1 MTRLRSLC
9 RSASTLVFRVSS
21 ARNVEGFFVDI
32 HAPASDNIDELR
44 RVADANG
51 VATGFWDWYGNWVG
65 VSASTLLKVL
75 GALGLP
81 LDESSSVGDV
91 HSALRLTEER
101 EWRRTLPPTIVARQ
115 GGGYMFPVHVPDGSW
130 VNVQWVLEDG
140 RKGSCDQV
148 DRYVAPR
155 MIDGELIGCAT
166 FDVPHWL
173 PLGWHRLVAT
183 VEGGHV
189 ESATLIIVPNTLSLP
204 LLESSRRVWGVNAQL
219 YSTRSASSWGI
230 GDATDLADLAAVCAD
245 KGADFLLINPVHAS
259 QPVSPLET
267 SPYLPVSRRWLNP
280 IYIHPES
287 IEEYASLPQ
296 ASRAAI
302 EQLRDETR
310 QFATREDLIDRDR
323 SWEAKRKALEAI
335 FAAPRSYHR
344 QSQLDRFIERGGSE
358 LSNYALWCALV
369 EREGTIELPEDLAR
383 SSAPRVELERL
394 ELADRVDFYQ
404 WCQWVAAQQ
413 LEHAQHVAREVGME
427 IGIMA
432 DLAVGVHPYGSEKWS
447 RPELFASGMS
457 VGAPPDVY
465 SQQGQNWSQPP
476 WSPRSLAESGYLPL
490 RDMVRAALA
499 NAGAVRIDHIL
510 GMFRLWWIPD
520 GCAATEG
527 TYVYYDHEAMMGIIL
542 LEAQRAGAVVIGED
556 LGVVEPW
563 VRDYLRER
571 GVLGTSVVWFEKEGG
586 GWPLRPEHYR
596 DRALAAVNIHDLPP
610 TLGYIRG
617 IQTTLRSELGLLTD
631 DIETVRAGDRLELE
645 QVSARLLEYGCIDGA
660 EPSEREIVE
669 GLYRY
674 VAKTPS
680 KLVVASLVDAVGD
693 VRPQNMPGTGA
704 DQYPNWCVP
713 LCDSDGDEVAIED
726 LPTDERLTSLFALL
740 RGSVN

>member
-1 MTRLRSLC
+1 M
-9 RSASTLVFRVSS
+9 
-21 ARNVEGFFVDI
+21 DI

-44 RVADANG
+44 RIADANG

-65 VSASTLLKVL
+65 VSAATLLKVL
-75 GALGLP
+75 AALGLP
-81 LDESSSVGDV
+81 LDESSTVGDV
-91 HSALRLTEER
+91 HEAVRLTDER

-115 GGGYMFPVHVPDGSW
+115 GGGYLFPVHVPDGSW

-148 DRYVAPR
+148 DRYVPPR
-155 MIDGELIGCAT
+155 MIDGQLVGRAT

-230 GDATDLADLAAVCAD
+230 GDATDLADLAAMCAD

-259 QPVSPLET
+259 QPVSPLEN

-280 IYIHPES
+280 IYIRPES
-287 IEEYASLPQ
+287 IEEYASMPEGW
-296 ASRAAI
+296 REDI
-302 EQLRDETR
+302 ELFRDETR
-310 QFATREDLIDRDR
+310 QFAIREDLIDRDR

-344 QSQLDRFIERGGSE
+344 QSQLDHFIERGGSE

-394 ELADRVDFYQ
+394 ELAERVDFYQ
-404 WCQWVAAQQ
+404 WCQWVAAEQ

-432 DLAVGVHPYGSEKWS
+432 DLAVGVHGYGSEKWS

-520 GCAATEG
+520 GGAATEG
-527 TYVYYDHEAMMGIIL
+527 TYVYYDHEAMMGVIL

-645 QVSARLLEYGCIDGA
+645 QMRSRLHEYGCIDGA
-660 EPSEREIVE
+660 EPSERETVE

-704 DQYPNWCVP
+704 DLYPNWCVP
-713 LCDSDGDEVAIED
+713 LCDSDGEEVAIDD
-726 LPTDERLTSLFALL
+726 LPTNERLTSLFALL
-740 RGSVN
+740 RGTVR

>member
-1 MTRLRSLC
+1 M
-9 RSASTLVFRVSS
+9 
-21 ARNVEGFFVDI
+21 DI

-81 LDESSSVGDV
+81 LDESSTVGDV
-91 HSALRLTEER
+91 HEALRLTEER

-148 DRYVAPR
+148 DRYIAPR
-155 MIDGELIGCAT
+155 MIDGELVGRAT

-230 GDATDLADLAAVCAD
+230 GDAADLADLAAVCAD

-259 QPVSPLET
+259 QPVSPLEN

-280 IYIHPES
+280 IYIRPES
-287 IEEYASLPQ
+287 IEEYASLPE
-296 ASRAAI
+296 AWRADI
-302 EQLRDETR
+302 ELFRDETR
-310 QFATREDLIDRDR
+310 QFAIREDLIDRDR
-323 SWEAKRKALEAI
+323 SWEAKRKALEVI

-394 ELADRVDFYQ
+394 ELAERVDFYQ
-404 WCQWVAAQQ
+404 WCQWVAAEQ

-510 GMFRLWWIPD
+510 GMFRLWWIPE
-520 GCAATEG
+520 GRAATEG
-527 TYVYYDHEAMMGIIL
+527 TYVYYDHEAMMGVIL

-645 QVSARLLEYGCIDGA
+645 QVTARLHEYGCIDGA
-660 EPSEREIVE
+660 EPSERETVE

-713 LCDSDGDEVAIED
+713 LCDSDGEEVAIED

>member
-1 MTRLRSLC
+1 M
-9 RSASTLVFRVSS
+9 
-21 ARNVEGFFVDI
+21 DI

-44 RVADANG
+44 RIADANG

-65 VSASTLLKVL
+65 VGASTLLKVL

-81 LDESSSVGDV
+81 LNESSTVGDV
-91 HSALRLTEER
+91 HEALRITDER
-101 EWRRTLPPTIVARQ
+101 EWHRTLPSTIVARQ
-115 GGGYMFPVHVPDGSW
+115 GGGYLFPVHVPDGSW

-140 RKGSCDQV
+140 RKGACDQV
-148 DRYVAPR
+148 DRYVPPR
-155 MIDGELIGCAT
+155 MIDGELVGRAT

-204 LLESSRRVWGVNAQL
+204 LLESSRRAWGVNAQL

-230 GDATDLADLAAVCAD
+230 GDAADLADLAAICAD

-280 IYIHPES
+280 IYIRPEN
-287 IEEYASLPQ
+287 IEEFSSLPQ
-296 ASRAAI
+296 ASRDAI
-302 EQLRDETR
+302 EQLRDETC
-310 QFATREDLIDRDR
+310 QFDSREDLIDRDR
-323 SWEAKRKALEAI
+323 SWEAKREALELI

-344 QSQLDRFIERGGSE
+344 QSQLDHFIERGGSE

-404 WCQWVAAQQ
+404 WCQWVVAEQ

-427 IGIMA
+427 IGVMA
-432 DLAVGVHPYGSEKWS
+432 DLAVGVHGYGSEKWS
-447 RPELFASGMS
+447 RPELFANGMS

-527 TYVYYDHEAMMGIIL
+527 TYVYYDHEAMMGVIL

-617 IQTTLRSELGLLTD
+617 IQTTLRSELGLLTE

-645 QVSARLLEYGCIDGA
+645 QVNVRLLEYGCIDGA
-660 EPSEREIVE
+660 EPSERETVE

-674 VAKTPS
+674 VARTPS

-713 LCDSDGDEVAIED
+713 LCDSDGEEVFIED
-726 LPTDERLTSLFALL
+726 LPSNERLTSLFSLL
-740 RGSVN
+740 RGSVS

>member
-1 MTRLRSLC
+1 M
-9 RSASTLVFRVSS
+9 
-21 ARNVEGFFVDI
+21 DI

-81 LDESSSVGDV
+81 LDESSTVGDV
-91 HSALRLTEER
+91 HEAMRLTEER

-140 RKGSCDQV
+140 RKGACDQV

-155 MIDGELIGCAT
+155 MIDGELVGRAT

-230 GDATDLADLAAVCAD
+230 GDASDLADLAAVCAD

-259 QPVSPLET
+259 QPVSPLEN

-280 IYIHPES
+280 IYIRPES

-335 FAAPRSYHR
+335 FAVPRSYHR
-344 QSQLDRFIERGGSE
+344 QSQLDCFIERGGSE

-394 ELADRVDFYQ
+394 ELAERVDFYQ
-404 WCQWVAAQQ
+404 WCQWVVAEQ

-476 WSPRSLAESGYLPL
+476 WSPRSLADSGYLPL

-520 GCAATEG
+520 GRAATEG
-527 TYVYYDHEAMMGIIL
+527 TYVYYDHEAMMGVIL

-571 GVLGTSVVWFEKEGG
+571 GVLGTSVVWFEKEGS

-645 QVSARLLEYGCIDGA
+645 QVGVRLHEYGCIDGA
-660 EPSEREIVE
+660 EPSERETVE

-713 LCDSDGDEVAIED
+713 LCDSDGEEVAIED
-726 LPTDERLTSLFALL
+726 LPTDDRLTSLFALL
-740 RGSVN
+740 RGTVH

>member
-1 MTRLRSLC
+1 M
-9 RSASTLVFRVSS
+9 
-21 ARNVEGFFVDI
+21 DI

-81 LDESSSVGDV
+81 LDESSTVGDV
-91 HSALRLTEER
+91 HEAQRLTDER

-140 RKGSCDQV
+140 RKGACDQV

-155 MIDGELIGCAT
+155 MIDGELVGRAT

-230 GDATDLADLAAVCAD
+230 GDAADLADLAAVCAD

-259 QPVSPLET
+259 QPVSPLEN

-280 IYIHPES
+280 IYIRPES
-287 IEEYASLPQ
+287 IEEYAFLPE

-302 EQLRDETR
+302 KQLSDETR
-310 QFATREDLIDRDR
+310 QFAIREDLIDRDR
-323 SWEAKRKALEAI
+323 SWEAKRKALEVI
-335 FAAPRSYHR
+335 FDAPRSYHR

-369 EREGTIELPEDLAR
+369 EREGTIELPEDLSR

-404 WCQWVAAQQ
+404 WCQWVVAEQ

-510 GMFRLWWIPD
+510 GMFRLWWIPE
-520 GCAATEG
+520 GRAATEG
-527 TYVYYDHEAMMGIIL
+527 TYVYYDHEAMMGVIL

-645 QVSARLLEYGCIDGA
+645 QVGARLHEYGCIDGA
-660 EPSEREIVE
+660 EPSERETVE

-713 LCDSDGDEVAIED
+713 LCDSDGEEVAIDD
-726 LPTDERLTSLFALL
+726 LPTNERLTSLFALL
-740 RGSVN
+740 RGTVR

>member
-1 MTRLRSLC
+1 M
-9 RSASTLVFRVSS
+9 
-21 ARNVEGFFVDI
+21 DI

-44 RVADANG
+44 RIADANG

-81 LDESSSVGDV
+81 LDESSTVGDV
-91 HSALRLTEER
+91 HEAMRLTEER

-140 RKGSCDQV
+140 RKGACDQV

-155 MIDGELIGCAT
+155 MIDGELVGRAT

-230 GDATDLADLAAVCAD
+230 GDASDLADLAAVCAD

-259 QPVSPLET
+259 QPVAPLEN

-280 IYIHPES
+280 IYIRPES

-335 FAAPRSYHR
+335 FAVPRSYHR

-394 ELADRVDFYQ
+394 ELAERVDFYQ
-404 WCQWVAAQQ
+404 WCQWVVAEQ

-476 WSPRSLAESGYLPL
+476 WSPRSLADSGYLPL

-510 GMFRLWWIPD
+510 GMFRLWWIPE
-520 GCAATEG
+520 GRAATEG
-527 TYVYYDHEAMMGIIL
+527 TYVYYDHEAMMGVIL
-542 LEAQRAGAVVIGED
+542 LEAQRAGAIVIGED

-571 GVLGTSVVWFEKEGG
+571 GVLGTSVVWFEKEGS

-645 QVSARLLEYGCIDGA
+645 QVGVRLHEYGCIDGA
-660 EPSEREIVE
+660 EPSERETVE

-713 LCDSDGDEVAIED
+713 LCDSDGEEVAIED
-726 LPTDERLTSLFALL
+726 LPTDDRLTSLFALL
-740 RGSVN
+740 RGTVH

>member
-1 MTRLRSLC
+1 M
-9 RSASTLVFRVSS
+9 
-21 ARNVEGFFVDI
+21 DI

-44 RVADANG
+44 RIADANG

-81 LDESSSVGDV
+81 LDESSTVGDV
-91 HSALRLTEER
+91 HEAMRLTEER

-140 RKGSCDQV
+140 RKGACDQV

-155 MIDGELIGCAT
+155 MIDGELVGRAT

-230 GDATDLADLAAVCAD
+230 GDASDLADLAAVCAD

-259 QPVSPLET
+259 QPVSPLEN

-280 IYIHPES
+280 IYIRPES

-323 SWEAKRKALEAI
+323 SWEAKRKALEVI

-394 ELADRVDFYQ
+394 ELAERVDFYQ
-404 WCQWVAAQQ
+404 WCQWVVAEQ

-476 WSPRSLAESGYLPL
+476 WSPRSLADSGYLPL

-520 GCAATEG
+520 GRAATEG
-527 TYVYYDHEAMMGIIL
+527 TYVYYDHEAMMGVIL

-571 GVLGTSVVWFEKEGG
+571 GVLGTSVVWFEKEGS

-645 QVSARLLEYGCIDGA
+645 QVGVRLHEYGCIDGA
-660 EPSEREIVE
+660 EPSERETVE

-713 LCDSDGDEVAIED
+713 LCDSDGEEVAIED
-726 LPTDERLTSLFALL
+726 LPTDDRLTSLFALL
-740 RGSVN
+740 RGTVH

>member
-1 MTRLRSLC
+1 M
-9 RSASTLVFRVSS
+9 
-21 ARNVEGFFVDI
+21 DI

-44 RVADANG
+44 RIADANG
-51 VATGFWDWYGNWVG
+51 IATGFWNWYGNWVG

-81 LDESSSVGDV
+81 LNESSTVGDV
-91 HSALRLTEER
+91 YEAQRLTEER

-140 RKGSCDQV
+140 RKGACDQV
-148 DRYVAPR
+148 DRYVPPR
-155 MIDGELIGCAT
+155 MIDGELVGRAT
-166 FDVPHWL
+166 FDVPRWL

-230 GDATDLADLAAVCAD
+230 GDAADLADLAAVCAD
-245 KGADFLLINPVHAS
+245 KGADFLLVNPVHAS

-280 IYIHPES
+280 IYIRPES

-302 EQLRDETR
+302 ERLSDETR

-323 SWEAKRKALEAI
+323 SWEAKREALEVI

-394 ELADRVDFYQ
+394 ELAERVNFYQ
-404 WCQWVAAQQ
+404 WCQWVVAEQ

-476 WSPRSLAESGYLPL
+476 WSPRSLADSGYLPL

-527 TYVYYDHEAMMGIIL
+527 TYVYYDHEAMMGVIL

-645 QVSARLLEYGCIDGA
+645 QMGARLHEYGCIDGA
-660 EPSEREIVE
+660 EPSERETVE

-704 DQYPNWCVP
+704 DLYPNWCVP
-713 LCDSDGDEVAIED
+713 LCDSDGEEVPIDD
-726 LPTDERLTSLFALL
+726 LPTNERLTSLFALL
-740 RGSVN
+740 RGTVR

>member
-1 MTRLRSLC
+1 M
-9 RSASTLVFRVSS
+9 
-21 ARNVEGFFVDI
+21 DI

-44 RVADANG
+44 RIADANG

-81 LDESSSVGDV
+81 LDESSTVGDV
-91 HSALRLTEER
+91 HEAMRLTEER

-140 RKGSCDQV
+140 RKGACDQV

-155 MIDGELIGCAT
+155 MIDGELVGRAT

-230 GDATDLADLAAVCAD
+230 GDASDLADLAAVCAD

-280 IYIHPES
+280 IYIRPES

-296 ASRAAI
+296 ASRVTI

-335 FAAPRSYHR
+335 FAVPRSYHR
-344 QSQLDRFIERGGSE
+344 QSQLDCFIERGGSE

-394 ELADRVDFYQ
+394 ELAERVNFYQ
-404 WCQWVAAQQ
+404 WCQWVVAEQ

-476 WSPRSLAESGYLPL
+476 WSPRSLADSGYLPL

-520 GCAATEG
+520 GRAATEG
-527 TYVYYDHEAMMGIIL
+527 TYVYYDHEAMMGVIL

-571 GVLGTSVVWFEKEGG
+571 GVLGTSVVWFEKEGS

-645 QVSARLLEYGCIDGA
+645 QVGVRLHEYGCIDGA
-660 EPSEREIVE
+660 EPSERETVE

-713 LCDSDGDEVAIED
+713 LCDSDGEEVAIED
-726 LPTDERLTSLFALL
+726 LPTDDRLTSLFALL
-740 RGSVN
+740 RGTVH

>member
-1 MTRLRSLC
+1 M
-9 RSASTLVFRVSS
+9 
-21 ARNVEGFFVDI
+21 DI

-44 RVADANG
+44 RIADANG

-81 LDESSSVGDV
+81 LDESSTVGDV
-91 HSALRLTEER
+91 HEAMRLTEER

-140 RKGSCDQV
+140 RKGACDQV

-155 MIDGELIGCAT
+155 VIDGELVGRAT

-230 GDATDLADLAAVCAD
+230 GDASDLADLAAVCAD

-259 QPVSPLET
+259 QPVSPLEN

-280 IYIHPES
+280 IYIRPES

-335 FAAPRSYHR
+335 FAVPRSYHR
-344 QSQLDRFIERGGSE
+344 QSQLDCFIERGGSE

-394 ELADRVDFYQ
+394 ELAERVDFYE
-404 WCQWVAAQQ
+404 WCQWVVAEQ

-476 WSPRSLAESGYLPL
+476 WSPRSLADSGYLPL

-527 TYVYYDHEAMMGIIL
+527 TYVYYDHEAMMGVIL

-563 VRDYLRER
+563 VRDYLRDR
-571 GVLGTSVVWFEKEGG
+571 GVLGTSVVWFEKEGS

-631 DIETVRAGDRLELE
+631 EIEKVRAGDRLELE
-645 QVSARLLEYGCIDGA
+645 QVGVRLHEYGCIDGA
-660 EPSEREIVE
+660 EPSERETVE

-713 LCDSDGDEVAIED
+713 LCDSDGEEVAIED
-726 LPTDERLTSLFALL
+726 LPTDDRLTSLFALL
-740 RGSVN
+740 RGTVH

>member
-1 MTRLRSLC
+1 M
-9 RSASTLVFRVSS
+9 
-21 ARNVEGFFVDI
+21 DI

-44 RVADANG
+44 RIADANG

-81 LDESSSVGDV
+81 LDESSTVGDV
-91 HSALRLTEER
+91 HEAQRLTDER

-115 GGGYMFPVHVPDGSW
+115 GGGYLFPVHVPDGSW

-140 RKGSCDQV
+140 RKGACDQV
-148 DRYVAPR
+148 DRYVPPR
-155 MIDGELIGCAT
+155 MIDGELVGRAT

-230 GDATDLADLAAVCAD
+230 GDAADLADLAAVCAD

-259 QPVSPLET
+259 QPVSPLEN

-280 IYIHPES
+280 IYIRPES
-287 IEEYASLPQ
+287 IEEYASLPE

-302 EQLRDETR
+302 KQLSDETR
-310 QFATREDLIDRDR
+310 QFAIREDLIDRDR
-323 SWEAKRKALEAI
+323 SWEAKRKALEII
-335 FAAPRSYHR
+335 FDAPRSYHR

-404 WCQWVAAQQ
+404 WCQWVVAEQ

-510 GMFRLWWIPD
+510 GMFRLWWIPE
-520 GCAATEG
+520 GRAATEG
-527 TYVYYDHEAMMGIIL
+527 TYVYYDHEAMMGVIL
-542 LEAQRAGAVVIGED
+542 LEAQRAGAIVIGED

-645 QVSARLLEYGCIDGA
+645 QVGARLHEYGCIDGA
-660 EPSEREIVE
+660 EPSERETVE

-713 LCDSDGDEVAIED
+713 LCDSDGEEVAIED

-740 RGSVN
+740 SGTVR

>member
-1 MTRLRSLC
+1 M
-9 RSASTLVFRVSS
+9 
-21 ARNVEGFFVDI
+21 DI

-44 RVADANG
+44 RIADANG
-51 VATGFWDWYGNWVG
+51 IATGFWNWYGNWVG

-81 LDESSSVGDV
+81 LNESSTVGDV
-91 HSALRLTEER
+91 YEAQRLTEER

-140 RKGSCDQV
+140 RKGACDQV

-155 MIDGELIGCAT
+155 MIDGELVGRAT

-280 IYIHPES
+280 IYIRPES

-335 FAAPRSYHR
+335 FAVPRSYHR

-404 WCQWVAAQQ
+404 WCQWVAAEQ

-427 IGIMA
+427 IGVMA

-520 GCAATEG
+520 GRAATEG
-527 TYVYYDHEAMMGIIL
+527 TYVYYDHEAMMGVIL

-645 QVSARLLEYGCIDGA
+645 QMRSRLHEYGCIDGA
-660 EPSEREIVE
+660 EPSERETVE

-713 LCDSDGDEVAIED
+713 LCDSDGEEVAIED

-740 RGSVN
+740 RGTVH

>member
-1 MTRLRSLC
+1 M
-9 RSASTLVFRVSS
+9 
-21 ARNVEGFFVDI
+21 DI

-81 LDESSSVGDV
+81 LDESSTVGDV

-140 RKGSCDQV
+140 RKGPCDQV

-155 MIDGELIGCAT
+155 MIDGELVGRAT

-230 GDATDLADLAAVCAD
+230 GDAADLADLAAVCAD
-245 KGADFLLINPVHAS
+245 KGADFLLVNPVHAS

-280 IYIHPES
+280 IYIRPES

-296 ASRAAI
+296 ASRMTI

-310 QFATREDLIDRDR
+310 QFATRDDLIDRDC
-323 SWEAKRKALEAI
+323 SWEAKSKALEII

-520 GCAATEG
+520 GGAATEG
-527 TYVYYDHEAMMGIIL
+527 TYVYYDHEAMMGVIL

-631 DIETVRAGDRLELE
+631 DIETVRAVDRLELE

-704 DQYPNWCVP
+704 DLYPNWCVP
-713 LCDSDGDEVAIED
+713 LCDSDGEEVAIED

>member
-1 MTRLRSLC
+1 M
-9 RSASTLVFRVSS
+9 
-21 ARNVEGFFVDI
+21 DI

-44 RVADANG
+44 RIADANG

-81 LDESSSVGDV
+81 LDESSTVGDV
-91 HSALRLTEER
+91 HEAMRLTEER

-140 RKGSCDQV
+140 RKGACDQV

-155 MIDGELIGCAT
+155 MIDGELVGRAT

-189 ESATLIIVPNTLSLP
+189 ESATLIIVPNTLSLT

-230 GDATDLADLAAVCAD
+230 GDASDLADLAAVCAD

-259 QPVSPLET
+259 QPVSPLEN

-280 IYIHPES
+280 IYIRPES

-335 FAAPRSYHR
+335 FAVPRSYHR
-344 QSQLDRFIERGGSE
+344 QSQLDCFIERGGSE

-394 ELADRVDFYQ
+394 ELAERVDFYQ
-404 WCQWVAAQQ
+404 WCQWVVAEQ

-476 WSPRSLAESGYLPL
+476 WSPRSLADSGYLPL

-520 GCAATEG
+520 ERAATEG
-527 TYVYYDHEAMMGIIL
+527 TYVYYDHEAMMGVIL

-571 GVLGTSVVWFEKEGG
+571 GVLGTSVVWFEKEGS

-645 QVSARLLEYGCIDGA
+645 QVGVRLHEYGCIDGA
-660 EPSEREIVE
+660 EPSERETVE

-713 LCDSDGDEVAIED
+713 LCDSDGEEVAIED
-726 LPTDERLTSLFALL
+726 LPADERLTSLFALL
-740 RGSVN
+740 RGTVH

>member
-1 MTRLRSLC
+1 M
-9 RSASTLVFRVSS
+9 
-21 ARNVEGFFVDI
+21 DI

-44 RVADANG
+44 RIADANG

-81 LDESSSVGDV
+81 LDESSTVGDV
-91 HSALRLTEER
+91 HEAMRLTEER

-140 RKGSCDQV
+140 RKGACDQV

-155 MIDGELIGCAT
+155 MIDGELVGRAT

-230 GDATDLADLAAVCAD
+230 GDAADLADLAAVCAD

-259 QPVSPLET
+259 QPVAPLEN

-280 IYIHPES
+280 IYICPES

-296 ASRAAI
+296 ASRVTI

-310 QFATREDLIDRDR
+310 QFAIREDLIDRDR
-323 SWEAKRKALEAI
+323 SWEAKRKALEII
-335 FAAPRSYHR
+335 FDAPRSYHR

-404 WCQWVAAQQ
+404 WCQWIAAEQ

-476 WSPRSLAESGYLPL
+476 WSPRSLADSGYLPL

-510 GMFRLWWIPD
+510 GMFRLWWIPE
-520 GCAATEG
+520 GRAATEG
-527 TYVYYDHEAMMGIIL
+527 TYVYYDHEAMMGVIL
-542 LEAQRAGAVVIGED
+542 LEAQRAGAIVIGED

-571 GVLGTSVVWFEKEGG
+571 GVLGTSVVWFEKEGS

-645 QVSARLLEYGCIDGA
+645 QMGVRLHEYGCIDGA
-660 EPSEREIVE
+660 EPSERETVE

-693 VRPQNMPGTGA
+693 VRPQNMPGTGG

-713 LCDSDGDEVAIED
+713 LCDSDGEEVAIED
-726 LPTDERLTSLFALL
+726 LPTDDRLTSLFALL
-740 RGSVN
+740 RGTVH

>member
-1 MTRLRSLC
+1 M
-9 RSASTLVFRVSS
+9 
-21 ARNVEGFFVDI
+21 DI

-44 RVADANG
+44 RIADANG

-81 LDESSSVGDV
+81 LDESSTVGDV
-91 HSALRLTEER
+91 HEAMRLTEER

-140 RKGSCDQV
+140 RKGACDQV

-155 MIDGELIGCAT
+155 MIDGELVGRAT

-230 GDATDLADLAAVCAD
+230 GDASDLADLAAVCAD

-259 QPVSPLET
+259 QPVSPLEN

-280 IYIHPES
+280 IYIRPES

-310 QFATREDLIDRDR
+310 QFATREDLIDRDC

-335 FAAPRSYHR
+335 FAVPRSYHR
-344 QSQLDRFIERGGSE
+344 QSQLDCFIERGGSE

-394 ELADRVDFYQ
+394 ELAERVDFYQ
-404 WCQWVAAQQ
+404 WCQWVVAEQ

-447 RPELFASGMS
+447 RPELFATGMT

-476 WSPRSLAESGYLPL
+476 WSPRSLAESGYTPL

-510 GMFRLWWIPD
+510 GMFRLWWIPE
-520 GCAATEG
+520 GRAATEG
-527 TYVYYDHEAMMGIIL
+527 TYVYYDHEAMMGVIL

-645 QVSARLLEYGCIDGA
+645 QVGVRLHEYGCIDGA
-660 EPSEREIVE
+660 EPSERETVE

-713 LCDSDGDEVAIED
+713 LCDSDGEEVAIED
-726 LPTDERLTSLFALL
+726 LPTDDRLTSLFALL
-740 RGSVN
+740 RGTVH

>member
-1 MTRLRSLC
+1 M
-9 RSASTLVFRVSS
+9 
-21 ARNVEGFFVDI
+21 DI

-44 RVADANG
+44 RIADANG

-81 LDESSSVGDV
+81 LDESSTVGDV
-91 HSALRLTEER
+91 HETLRITDER

-115 GGGYMFPVHVPDGSW
+115 GGGYLFPVHVPDGSW

-140 RKGSCDQV
+140 RKGACDQV
-148 DRYVAPR
+148 DRYVPPR
-155 MIDGELIGCAT
+155 MIDGELVGRAT

-230 GDATDLADLAAVCAD
+230 GDAADLADLAAICAD

-280 IYIHPES
+280 IYIRPEN
-287 IEEYASLPQ
+287 IEEFASLSQ
-296 ASRAAI
+296 ASREAI
-302 EQLRDETR
+302 VQLRDGTR
-310 QFATREDLIDRDR
+310 QFDSREDLIDRDC
-323 SWEAKRKALEAI
+323 SWEAKRKALELI

-344 QSQLDRFIERGGSE
+344 QSQLDHFIERGGSE

-383 SSAPRVELERL
+383 SSAPRVEMERL

-404 WCQWVAAQQ
+404 WCQWVAAEQ

-432 DLAVGVHPYGSEKWS
+432 DLAVGVHGYGSEKWS
-447 RPELFASGMS
+447 RPELFANGMC

-520 GCAATEG
+520 GCSATEG
-527 TYVYYDHEAMMGIIL
+527 TYVYYDHEAMMGVIL

-645 QVSARLLEYGCIDGA
+645 QVNARLLEYGCVDGA
-660 EPSEREIVE
+660 QPSERETVE

-674 VAKTPS
+674 VAQTPS

-704 DQYPNWCVP
+704 DLYPNWCVP
-713 LCDSDGDEVAIED
+713 LCDSNGDEVSIEE

>member
-1 MTRLRSLC
+1 M
-9 RSASTLVFRVSS
+9 
-21 ARNVEGFFVDI
+21 DI

-44 RVADANG
+44 RIADANG

-81 LDESSSVGDV
+81 LDESSTVGDV
-91 HSALRLTEER
+91 HEAQRLTDER

-115 GGGYMFPVHVPDGSW
+115 GGGYLFPVHVPDGSW

-140 RKGSCDQV
+140 RKGACDQV
-148 DRYVAPR
+148 DRYVPPR
-155 MIDGELIGCAT
+155 MIDGELVGRAT

-259 QPVSPLET
+259 QPVSPLEN

-280 IYIHPES
+280 IYIRPES
-287 IEEYASLPQ
+287 IEEYASLPE
-296 ASRAAI
+296 ASRVAI
-302 EQLRDETR
+302 KQLSDETR
-310 QFATREDLIDRDR
+310 QFAIREDLIDRDR
-323 SWEAKRKALEAI
+323 SWEAKRKALEII
-335 FAAPRSYHR
+335 FDAPRSYHR

-394 ELADRVDFYQ
+394 ELAERVDFYQ
-404 WCQWVAAQQ
+404 WCQWVVAEQ

-520 GCAATEG
+520 GRAATEG
-527 TYVYYDHEAMMGIIL
+527 TYVYYDHEAMMGVIL

-645 QVSARLLEYGCIDGA
+645 QVGARLHEYGCIDGA
-660 EPSEREIVE
+660 EPSERETVE

-713 LCDSDGDEVAIED
+713 LCDSDGEEVAIED

-740 RGSVN
+740 SGTVR

>member
-1 MTRLRSLC
+1 M
-9 RSASTLVFRVSS
+9 
-21 ARNVEGFFVDI
+21 DI

-44 RVADANG
+44 RIADANG

-81 LDESSSVGDV
+81 LDESSTVGDV
-91 HSALRLTEER
+91 HEAMRLTEER
-101 EWRRTLPPTIVARQ
+101 EWRRTLPSTIVARQ

-140 RKGSCDQV
+140 RKGACDQV

-155 MIDGELIGCAT
+155 MIDGELVGRAT

-230 GDATDLADLAAVCAD
+230 GDAADLADLAAVCAD

-259 QPVSPLET
+259 QPVAPLEN

-280 IYIHPES
+280 IYIRPES

-296 ASRAAI
+296 ASRVTI

-310 QFATREDLIDRDR
+310 QFAIREDLIDRDR

-335 FAAPRSYHR
+335 FDAPRSYHR

-404 WCQWVAAQQ
+404 WCQWIAAEQ

-476 WSPRSLAESGYLPL
+476 WSPRSLADSGYLPL

-510 GMFRLWWIPD
+510 GMFRLWWIPE
-520 GCAATEG
+520 GRAATEG
-527 TYVYYDHEAMMGIIL
+527 TYVYYDHEAMMGVIL
-542 LEAQRAGAVVIGED
+542 LEAQRAGAIVIGED

-571 GVLGTSVVWFEKEGG
+571 GVLGTSVVWFEKEGS

-645 QVSARLLEYGCIDGA
+645 QMGVRLHEYGCIDGA
-660 EPSEREIVE
+660 EPSERETVE

-704 DQYPNWCVP
+704 DLYPNWCVP
-713 LCDSDGDEVAIED
+713 LCDSDGEEVAIDD
-726 LPTDERLTSLFALL
+726 LPTNERLTSLFALL
-740 RGSVN
+740 RGTVR

>member
-1 MTRLRSLC
+1 M
-9 RSASTLVFRVSS
+9 
-21 ARNVEGFFVDI
+21 DI

-44 RVADANG
+44 RIADANG

-81 LDESSSVGDV
+81 LDESSTVGDV
-91 HSALRLTEER
+91 HEAMRLTEER

-140 RKGSCDQV
+140 RKGACDQV

-155 MIDGELIGCAT
+155 MIDGELVGRAT

-230 GDATDLADLAAVCAD
+230 GDASDLADLAAVCAD

-259 QPVSPLET
+259 QPVSPLEN

-280 IYIHPES
+280 IYIRPES

-335 FAAPRSYHR
+335 FAVPRSYHR
-344 QSQLDRFIERGGSE
+344 QSQLDCFIERGGSE

-394 ELADRVDFYQ
+394 ELAERVDFYQ
-404 WCQWVAAQQ
+404 WCQWVVAEQ

-520 GCAATEG
+520 GRAATEG
-527 TYVYYDHEAMMGIIL
+527 TYVYYDHEAMMGVIL

-563 VRDYLRER
+563 VRDYLRDR
-571 GVLGTSVVWFEKEGG
+571 GVLGTSVVWFEKEGS

-645 QVSARLLEYGCIDGA
+645 QVGVRLHEYGCIDGA
-660 EPSEREIVE
+660 EPSERETVE

-713 LCDSDGDEVAIED
+713 LCDSDGEEVAIED
-726 LPTDERLTSLFALL
+726 LPTDDRLTSLFALL
-740 RGSVN
+740 RGTVH

>member
-1 MTRLRSLC
+1 M
-9 RSASTLVFRVSS
+9 
-21 ARNVEGFFVDI
+21 DI

-81 LDESSSVGDV
+81 LDESSTVGDV
-91 HSALRLTEER
+91 HEAMRLTEER

-140 RKGSCDQV
+140 RKGACDQV
-148 DRYVAPR
+148 DRYIAPR
-155 MIDGELIGCAT
+155 MIDGELVGRAT

-204 LLESSRRVWGVNAQL
+204 LLDSSRRVWGVNAQL

-230 GDATDLADLAAVCAD
+230 GDASDLADLAAVCAD

-259 QPVSPLET
+259 QPVSPLEN

-280 IYIHPES
+280 IYIRPES

-310 QFATREDLIDRDR
+310 QFATREDLIDRDC
-323 SWEAKRKALEAI
+323 SWEAKRRALEAI
-335 FAAPRSYHR
+335 FAVPRSYHR
-344 QSQLDRFIERGGSE
+344 QSQLDCFIERGGSE

-394 ELADRVDFYQ
+394 ELAERVDFYQ
-404 WCQWVAAQQ
+404 WCQWVVAEQ

-476 WSPRSLAESGYLPL
+476 WSPRSLADSGYLPL

-520 GCAATEG
+520 GRAATEG
-527 TYVYYDHEAMMGIIL
+527 TYVYYDHEAMMGVIL

-571 GVLGTSVVWFEKEGG
+571 GVLGTSVVWFEKEGS

-645 QVSARLLEYGCIDGA
+645 QVGVRLHEYGCIDGA
-660 EPSEREIVE
+660 EPSERETVE

-713 LCDSDGDEVAIED
+713 LCDSDGEEVAIED
-726 LPTDERLTSLFALL
+726 LPTDDRLTSLFALL
-740 RGSVN
+740 RGTVH

>member
-1 MTRLRSLC
+1 M
-9 RSASTLVFRVSS
+9 
-21 ARNVEGFFVDI
+21 DI

-44 RVADANG
+44 RIADANG
-51 VATGFWDWYGNWVG
+51 IATGFWDWYGNWVG

-81 LDESSSVGDV
+81 LDESSTVGDV
-91 HSALRLTEER
+91 HEAQRLTDER

-140 RKGSCDQV
+140 RKGACDQV

-155 MIDGELIGCAT
+155 MIDGELVGRAT

-230 GDATDLADLAAVCAD
+230 GDAADLADLAAVCAD

-280 IYIHPES
+280 IYIRPES

-296 ASRAAI
+296 ASRVTI
-302 EQLRDETR
+302 EQLADETR

-323 SWEAKRKALEAI
+323 SWEAKRKALEII
-335 FAAPRSYHR
+335 FDAPRSYHR

-404 WCQWVAAQQ
+404 WCQWIAAEQ

-520 GCAATEG
+520 GRAATEG
-527 TYVYYDHEAMMGIIL
+527 TYVYYDHEAMMGVIL
-542 LEAQRAGAVVIGED
+542 LEAQRAGAIVIGED

-571 GVLGTSVVWFEKEGG
+571 GVLGTSVVWFEKEGS

-645 QVSARLLEYGCIDGA
+645 QVGVRLHEYGCIDGA
-660 EPSEREIVE
+660 EPSERETVE

-693 VRPQNMPGTGA
+693 VRPQNMPGTGG

-713 LCDSDGDEVAIED
+713 LCDSDGEEVAIED
-726 LPTDERLTSLFALL
+726 LPTDDRLTSLFALL
-740 RGSVN
+740 RGTVH

>member
-1 MTRLRSLC
+1 MPKMK
-9 RSASTLVFRVSS
+9 VSS

-44 RVADANG
+44 RIADANG

-81 LDESSSVGDV
+81 LDESSTVGDV
-91 HSALRLTEER
+91 HEALRLTEER

-140 RKGSCDQV
+140 RKGACDQV

-155 MIDGELIGCAT
+155 MVDGELVGRAT

-230 GDATDLADLAAVCAD
+230 GDASDLADLAAVCAD

-259 QPVSPLET
+259 QPVCPLEN

-280 IYIHPES
+280 IYIRPES
-287 IEEYASLPQ
+287 IEEYASLPE
-296 ASRAAI
+296 ASRRAI
-302 EQLRDETR
+302 DQLRDETR
-310 QFATREDLIDRDR
+310 QFAIREDLIDRDR
-323 SWEAKRKALEAI
+323 SWEAKRKALEVI

-394 ELADRVDFYQ
+394 ELAERVDFYQ
-404 WCQWVAAQQ
+404 WCQWVVAEQ
-413 LEHAQHVAREVGME
+413 LERAQHVAREVGME

-520 GCAATEG
+520 GRAATEG
-527 TYVYYDHEAMMGIIL
+527 TYVYYDHEAMIGIIL

-571 GVLGTSVVWFEKEGG
+571 GVLGTSVVWFEKEGS

-645 QVSARLLEYGCIDGA
+645 QVGVRLHEYGCIDGA

-713 LCDSDGDEVAIED
+713 LCDSDGEEVAIED

-740 RGSVN
+740 RETVR

>member
-1 MTRLRSLC
+1 M
-9 RSASTLVFRVSS
+9 
-21 ARNVEGFFVDI
+21 DI

-44 RVADANG
+44 RIADANG
-51 VATGFWDWYGNWVG
+51 IATGFWNWYGNWVG

-81 LDESSSVGDV
+81 LNESSTVGDV
-91 HSALRLTEER
+91 YEAQRLTEER

-140 RKGSCDQV
+140 RKGACDQV
-148 DRYVAPR
+148 DRYVPPR
-155 MIDGELIGCAT
+155 MIDGELVGRAT

-230 GDATDLADLAAVCAD
+230 GDAADLADLAAVCAD
-245 KGADFLLINPVHAS
+245 KGADFLLVNPVHAS

-280 IYIHPES
+280 IYIRPES

-302 EQLRDETR
+302 ERLSDETR

-323 SWEAKRKALEAI
+323 SWEAKREALEVI

-404 WCQWVAAQQ
+404 WCQWVAAEQ

-510 GMFRLWWIPD
+510 GMFRLWWIPE
-520 GCAATEG
+520 GRAATEG
-527 TYVYYDHEAMMGIIL
+527 TYVYYDHEAMMGVIL

-645 QVSARLLEYGCIDGA
+645 QVGARLHEYGCIDGA
-660 EPSEREIVE
+660 EPSERETVE

-713 LCDSDGDEVAIED
+713 LCDSDGEEVAIED

-740 RGSVN
+740 SGTVR

>member
-1 MTRLRSLC
+1 M
-9 RSASTLVFRVSS
+9 
-21 ARNVEGFFVDI
+21 DI

-44 RVADANG
+44 RIADANG

-81 LDESSSVGDV
+81 LDESSTVGDV
-91 HSALRLTEER
+91 HEALRLTDER

-140 RKGSCDQV
+140 RKGACDQV
-148 DRYVAPR
+148 DRYVPPR
-155 MIDGELIGCAT
+155 MIDGELVGRAT

-230 GDATDLADLAAVCAD
+230 GDASDLADLAAVCAD

-259 QPVSPLET
+259 QPVSPLEN

-280 IYIHPES
+280 IYIRPES

-335 FAAPRSYHR
+335 FAVPRSYHR
-344 QSQLDRFIERGGSE
+344 QSQLDCFIERGGSE

-394 ELADRVDFYQ
+394 ELAERVNFYQ
-404 WCQWVAAQQ
+404 WCQWVVAEQ

-476 WSPRSLAESGYLPL
+476 WSPRSLADSGYLPL

-520 GCAATEG
+520 GRAATEG
-527 TYVYYDHEAMMGIIL
+527 TYVYYDHEAMMGVIL

-571 GVLGTSVVWFEKEGG
+571 GVLGTSVVWFEKEGS

-645 QVSARLLEYGCIDGA
+645 QVGVRLHEYGCIDGA
-660 EPSEREIVE
+660 EPSERETVE

-713 LCDSDGDEVAIED
+713 LCDSDGEEVAIED
-726 LPTDERLTSLFALL
+726 LPTDDRLTSLFALL
-740 RGSVN
+740 RGTVH

>member
-1 MTRLRSLC
+1 M
-9 RSASTLVFRVSS
+9 
-21 ARNVEGFFVDI
+21 DI

-44 RVADANG
+44 RIADANG

-81 LDESSSVGDV
+81 LDESSTVGDV
-91 HSALRLTEER
+91 HEAMRLTEER

-140 RKGSCDQV
+140 RKGACDQV

-155 MIDGELIGCAT
+155 MIDGELVGRAT

-230 GDATDLADLAAVCAD
+230 GDASDLADLAAVCAD

-259 QPVSPLET
+259 QPVSPLEN

-280 IYIHPES
+280 IYIRPES

-335 FAAPRSYHR
+335 FAVPRSYHR
-344 QSQLDRFIERGGSE
+344 QSQLDCFIERGGSE

-394 ELADRVDFYQ
+394 ELAERVDFYQ
-404 WCQWVAAQQ
+404 WCQWVVAEQ

-476 WSPRSLAESGYLPL
+476 WSPRSLADSGYLPL

-520 GCAATEG
+520 GGAATEG
-527 TYVYYDHEAMMGIIL
+527 TYVYYDHEAMMGVIL

-645 QVSARLLEYGCIDGA
+645 QMGARLHEYGCIDGA
-660 EPSEREIVE
+660 EPSERETVE

-713 LCDSDGDEVAIED
+713 LCDSDGEEVAIED
-726 LPTDERLTSLFALL
+726 LPTDDRLTSLFALL
-740 RGSVN
+740 RGTVH

>member
-1 MTRLRSLC
+1 M
-9 RSASTLVFRVSS
+9 
-21 ARNVEGFFVDI
+21 DI
-32 HAPASDNIDELR
+32 HAPASDNIEELR
-44 RVADANG
+44 RIADANG
-51 VATGFWDWYGNWVG
+51 IATGFWNWYGDWVG

-81 LDESSSVGDV
+81 LNESSTVGDV
-91 HSALRLTEER
+91 HEAQRLTEER

-115 GGGYMFPVHVPDGSW
+115 GGGYLFPVHVPDGSW

-140 RKGSCDQV
+140 RKGACDQV
-148 DRYVAPR
+148 DRYVPPR
-155 MIDGELIGCAT
+155 MIDGELVGRAT

-230 GDATDLADLAAVCAD
+230 GDAADLADLAAICAD

-280 IYIHPES
+280 IYIRPED
-287 IEEYASLPQ
+287 IEEFSSLPQ
-296 ASRAAI
+296 ASRDVI
-302 EQLRDETR
+302 EQLREETR
-310 QFATREDLIDRDR
+310 QFDSREDLIDRDR
-323 SWEAKRKALEAI
+323 SWEAKRKALELI

-344 QSQLDRFIERGGSE
+344 QSQLDHFIERGGSE

-383 SSAPRVELERL
+383 SSAPRVDLERL

-404 WCQWVAAQQ
+404 WCQWVVAEQ

-427 IGIMA
+427 IGVMA
-432 DLAVGVHPYGSEKWS
+432 DLAVGVHGYGSEKWS
-447 RPELFASGMS
+447 RPELFANGMS

-510 GMFRLWWIPD
+510 GMFRLWWIPE
-520 GCAATEG
+520 GCSATEG
-527 TYVYYDHEAMMGIIL
+527 TYVYYDHEAMMGVIL

-571 GVLGTSVVWFEKEGG
+571 GVLGTSVVWFEKEGS

-645 QVSARLLEYGCIDGA
+645 QMDVRLLEYGCIDGA
-660 EPSEREIVE
+660 EPSERETVE

-674 VAKTPS
+674 VARTPS

-713 LCDSDGDEVAIED
+713 LCDSNGDEVSIEE

-740 RGSVN
+740 GGSVN

>member
-1 MTRLRSLC
+1 M
-9 RSASTLVFRVSS
+9 
-21 ARNVEGFFVDI
+21 DI

-44 RVADANG
+44 RIADANG

-81 LDESSSVGDV
+81 LDESSTVGDV
-91 HSALRLTEER
+91 HEALRLTEER

-155 MIDGELIGCAT
+155 MIDGELVGRAT

-230 GDATDLADLAAVCAD
+230 GDATDLADLAAMCAD

-259 QPVSPLET
+259 QPVSPLEN

-280 IYIHPES
+280 IYIRPES
-287 IEEYASLPQ
+287 IEEYASMPEGW
-296 ASRAAI
+296 REDI
-302 EQLRDETR
+302 ELFRDETR
-310 QFATREDLIDRDR
+310 QFAIREDLIDRDR

-344 QSQLDRFIERGGSE
+344 QSQLDHFIERGGSE

-394 ELADRVDFYQ
+394 ELAERVDFYQ
-404 WCQWVAAQQ
+404 WCQWVAAEQ

-432 DLAVGVHPYGSEKWS
+432 DLAVGVHGYGSEKWS

-520 GCAATEG
+520 GGAATEG
-527 TYVYYDHEAMMGIIL
+527 TYVYYDHEAMMGVIL

-563 VRDYLRER
+563 VRDYLRDR

-596 DRALAAVNIHDLPP
+596 DRALSAVNIHDLPP

-645 QVSARLLEYGCIDGA
+645 QVGARLHEYGCIDGA
-660 EPSEREIVE
+660 EPSERETVE

-713 LCDSDGDEVAIED
+713 LCDSDGEEVAIED

-740 RGSVN
+740 RGAVR

>member
-1 MTRLRSLC
+1 M
-9 RSASTLVFRVSS
+9 
-21 ARNVEGFFVDI
+21 DI

-44 RVADANG
+44 RIADANG

-81 LDESSSVGDV
+81 LDESSTVGDV
-91 HSALRLTEER
+91 HEAMRLTEER

-140 RKGSCDQV
+140 RKGACDQV

-155 MIDGELIGCAT
+155 MIDGELVGRAT

-204 LLESSRRVWGVNAQL
+204 LLDSSRRVWGVNAQL

-230 GDATDLADLAAVCAD
+230 GDASDLADLAAVCAD

-259 QPVSPLET
+259 QPVSPLEN

-280 IYIHPES
+280 IYIRPES

-335 FAAPRSYHR
+335 FAVPRSYHR
-344 QSQLDRFIERGGSE
+344 QSQLDCFIERGGSE

-394 ELADRVDFYQ
+394 ELAERVDFYQ
-404 WCQWVAAQQ
+404 WCQWVVAEQ

-476 WSPRSLAESGYLPL
+476 WSPRSLADSGYLPL

-520 GCAATEG
+520 GRAATEG
-527 TYVYYDHEAMMGIIL
+527 TYVYYDHEAMMGVIL

-571 GVLGTSVVWFEKEGG
+571 GVLGTSVVWFEKEGS

-645 QVSARLLEYGCIDGA
+645 QVGSRLHEYGCIDGA
-660 EPSEREIVE
+660 EPSERETVE

-713 LCDSDGDEVAIED
+713 LCDSDGEEVAIED

-740 RGSVN
+740 RGTVR

>member
-1 MTRLRSLC
+1 M
-9 RSASTLVFRVSS
+9 
-21 ARNVEGFFVDI
+21 DI

-44 RVADANG
+44 RIADANG

-81 LDESSSVGDV
+81 LDESSTVGDV
-91 HSALRLTEER
+91 HEAMRLTEER

-140 RKGSCDQV
+140 RKGACDQV

-155 MIDGELIGCAT
+155 MIDGELVGRAT

-230 GDATDLADLAAVCAD
+230 GDASDLADLAAVCAD

-259 QPVSPLET
+259 QPVSPLEN

-280 IYIHPES
+280 IYIRPES

-302 EQLRDETR
+302 ERLRDETR

-335 FAAPRSYHR
+335 FAVPRSYHR
-344 QSQLDRFIERGGSE
+344 QSQLDCFIERGGSE

-394 ELADRVDFYQ
+394 ELAERVDFYQ
-404 WCQWVAAQQ
+404 WCQWVVAEQ
-413 LEHAQHVAREVGME
+413 LEHAHHVAREVGME

-476 WSPRSLAESGYLPL
+476 WSPRSLADSGYLPL

-520 GCAATEG
+520 GRAATEG
-527 TYVYYDHEAMMGIIL
+527 TYVYYDHEAMMGVIL

-571 GVLGTSVVWFEKEGG
+571 GVLGTSVVWFEKEGS

-645 QVSARLLEYGCIDGA
+645 QVGVRLHEYGCVDGA

-713 LCDSDGDEVAIED
+713 LCDSDGEEVAIED
-726 LPTDERLTSLFALL
+726 LPTDDRLTSLFALL
-740 RGSVN
+740 RGTVH

>member
-1 MTRLRSLC
+1 M
-9 RSASTLVFRVSS
+9 
-21 ARNVEGFFVDI
+21 DI

-44 RVADANG
+44 RIADANG

-65 VSASTLLKVL
+65 ISASTLLRVL

-81 LDESSSVGDV
+81 LDESSTVGDV
-91 HSALRLTEER
+91 HEALRLTEER
-101 EWRRTLPPTIVARQ
+101 EWRCTLPPTIVARQ

-148 DRYVAPR
+148 DRYVPPR
-155 MIDGELIGCAT
+155 MIDGALVGRAT

-259 QPVSPLET
+259 QPVSPLEN

-280 IYIHPES
+280 IYIRPES

-296 ASRAAI
+296 ASRVAI
-302 EQLRDETR
+302 EQLSDESR
-310 QFATREDLIDRDR
+310 QFAIREDLIDRDR
-323 SWEAKRKALEAI
+323 SWEAKRTALELI

-404 WCQWVAAQQ
+404 WCQWVAAEQ

-527 TYVYYDHEAMMGIIL
+527 TYVYYDHEAMMGVIL
-542 LEAQRAGAVVIGED
+542 LEAQRASAVVIGED

-617 IQTTLRSELGLLTD
+617 IQTTLRSELGLLTA

-645 QVSARLLEYGCIDGA
+645 QVNARLLEYGCVDGA
-660 EPSEREIVE
+660 QPSERETVE

-674 VAKTPS
+674 VAQTPS

-713 LCDSDGDEVAIED
+713 LCDSNGDEVAIEE

>member
-1 MTRLRSLC
+1 M
-9 RSASTLVFRVSS
+9 
-21 ARNVEGFFVDI
+21 DI

-44 RVADANG
+44 RIADANG

-81 LDESSSVGDV
+81 LDESSTVGDV
-91 HSALRLTEER
+91 HEALRLTDER

-140 RKGSCDQV
+140 RKGACDQV
-148 DRYVAPR
+148 DRYVPPR
-155 MIDGELIGCAT
+155 MIDGELVGRAT

-259 QPVSPLET
+259 QPVSPLEN

-280 IYIHPES
+280 IYIRPES

-296 ASRAAI
+296 ASRTTI

-310 QFATREDLIDRDR
+310 QFAIREDLIDRDR
-323 SWEAKRKALEAI
+323 SWEAKRKALEII

-404 WCQWVAAQQ
+404 WCQWVAAEQ

-427 IGIMA
+427 IGVMA

-476 WSPRSLAESGYLPL
+476 WSPRSLAESGYLPM

-520 GCAATEG
+520 GRAATEG
-527 TYVYYDHEAMMGIIL
+527 TYVYYDHEAMMGVIL

-631 DIETVRAGDRLELE
+631 DIEKVRADDRLELE
-645 QVSARLLEYGCIDGA
+645 QVGARLHEYGCIEGA
-660 EPSEREIVE
+660 EPSERETVE

-713 LCDSDGDEVAIED
+713 LCDSDGEEVTIED
-726 LPTDERLTSLFALL
+726 LPTDEHLTSLFALL
-740 RGSVN
+740 SGTVR

>member
-1 MTRLRSLC
+1 M
-9 RSASTLVFRVSS
+9 
-21 ARNVEGFFVDI
+21 DI

-44 RVADANG
+44 RIADANG
-51 VATGFWDWYGNWVG
+51 IATGFWNWYGDWVG

-81 LDESSSVGDV
+81 LDESSTVGDV
-91 HSALRLTEER
+91 HEAQRLTEER

-140 RKGSCDQV
+140 RKGACDQV
-148 DRYVAPR
+148 DRYVPPR
-155 MIDGELIGCAT
+155 MIDGELVGRAT

-204 LLESSRRVWGVNAQL
+204 LLDSSRRVWGVNAQL

-230 GDATDLADLAAVCAD
+230 GDASDLADLAAVCAD

-259 QPVSPLET
+259 QPVSPLEN

-280 IYIHPES
+280 IYIRPES

-310 QFATREDLIDRDR
+310 QFATREDLIDRDC

-335 FAAPRSYHR
+335 FAVPRSYHR
-344 QSQLDRFIERGGSE
+344 QSQLDCFIERGGSE

-394 ELADRVDFYQ
+394 ELAERVDFYQ
-404 WCQWVAAQQ
+404 WCQWVVAEQ

-476 WSPRSLAESGYLPL
+476 WSPRSLADSGYLPL

-520 GCAATEG
+520 GRAATEG
-527 TYVYYDHEAMMGIIL
+527 TYVYYDHEAMMGVIL

-571 GVLGTSVVWFEKEGG
+571 GVLGTSVVWFEKEGS

-645 QVSARLLEYGCIDGA
+645 QVGVRLHEYGCVDGA
-660 EPSEREIVE
+660 EPSERETVE

-713 LCDSDGDEVAIED
+713 LCDSDGEEVAIED

-740 RGSVN
+740 RGTVR

>member
-1 MTRLRSLC
+1 M
-9 RSASTLVFRVSS
+9 
-21 ARNVEGFFVDI
+21 DI

-81 LDESSSVGDV
+81 LDESSTVGDV
-91 HSALRLTEER
+91 REAQRLTEER

-140 RKGSCDQV
+140 RKGPCDQV

-155 MIDGELIGCAT
+155 MIDGELVGRAT

-230 GDATDLADLAAVCAD
+230 GDAADLADLAAVCAD
-245 KGADFLLINPVHAS
+245 KGADFLLVNPVHAS

-280 IYIHPES
+280 IYIRPES

-296 ASRAAI
+296 ASRVTI

-310 QFATREDLIDRDR
+310 QFATRDDLIDRDC
-323 SWEAKRKALEAI
+323 SWEAKSKALEII

-404 WCQWVAAQQ
+404 WCQWVAAEQ

-527 TYVYYDHEAMMGIIL
+527 TYVYYDHEAMMGVIL

>member
-1 MTRLRSLC
+1 M
-9 RSASTLVFRVSS
+9 
-21 ARNVEGFFVDI
+21 DI

-44 RVADANG
+44 RIADANG

-81 LDESSSVGDV
+81 LDESSTVGDV
-91 HSALRLTEER
+91 HEAMRLTEER

-140 RKGSCDQV
+140 RKGACDQV

-155 MIDGELIGCAT
+155 MIDGELVGRAT

-230 GDATDLADLAAVCAD
+230 GDASDLADLAAVCAD

-259 QPVSPLET
+259 QPVSPLEN

-280 IYIHPES
+280 IYIRPES

-323 SWEAKRKALEAI
+323 SWKAKRKALEAI
-335 FAAPRSYHR
+335 FAVPRSYHR
-344 QSQLDRFIERGGSE
+344 QSQLDCFIERGGSE

-394 ELADRVDFYQ
+394 ELAERVDFYQ
-404 WCQWVAAQQ
+404 WCQWVVAEQ

-476 WSPRSLAESGYLPL
+476 WSPRSLADSGYLPL

-520 GCAATEG
+520 GRAATEG
-527 TYVYYDHEAMMGIIL
+527 TYVYYDHEAMMGVIL

-563 VRDYLRER
+563 VRDYLRDR
-571 GVLGTSVVWFEKEGG
+571 GVLGTSVVWFEKEGS

-645 QVSARLLEYGCIDGA
+645 QVGVRLHEYGCIDGA
-660 EPSEREIVE
+660 EPSERETVE

-713 LCDSDGDEVAIED
+713 LCDSDGEEVAIED
-726 LPTDERLTSLFALL
+726 LPTDDRLTSLFALL
-740 RGSVN
+740 RGTVH

>member
-1 MTRLRSLC
+1 M
-9 RSASTLVFRVSS
+9 
-21 ARNVEGFFVDI
+21 DI

-44 RVADANG
+44 RIADANG

-81 LDESSSVGDV
+81 LDESSTVGDV
-91 HSALRLTEER
+91 HEAQRLTDER

-148 DRYVAPR
+148 DHYVPPR
-155 MIDGELIGCAT
+155 MIDGELVGRAT

-230 GDATDLADLAAVCAD
+230 GDAADLADLAAVCAD

-280 IYIHPES
+280 IYIRPES

-296 ASRAAI
+296 ASRVTI
-302 EQLRDETR
+302 EQLADETR

-323 SWEAKRKALEAI
+323 SWEAKRKALEII
-335 FAAPRSYHR
+335 FDAPRSYHR

-404 WCQWVAAQQ
+404 WCQWIAAEQ

-520 GCAATEG
+520 GRAATEG
-527 TYVYYDHEAMMGIIL
+527 TYVYYDHEAMMGVIL

-645 QVSARLLEYGCIDGA
+645 QMRQRLHEYGCIDGA

-740 RGSVN
+740 RGTVH

>member
-1 MTRLRSLC
+1 M
-9 RSASTLVFRVSS
+9 
-21 ARNVEGFFVDI
+21 DI

-44 RVADANG
+44 RIADANG
-51 VATGFWDWYGNWVG
+51 IATGFWNWYGNWVG

-81 LDESSSVGDV
+81 LNESSTVGDV
-91 HSALRLTEER
+91 YEAQRLTEER

-140 RKGSCDQV
+140 RKGACDQV
-148 DRYVAPR
+148 DRYVPPR
-155 MIDGELIGCAT
+155 MIDGELVGRAT

-230 GDATDLADLAAVCAD
+230 GDAADLADLAAVCAD
-245 KGADFLLINPVHAS
+245 KGADFLLVNPVHAS

-280 IYIHPES
+280 IYIRPES

-302 EQLRDETR
+302 ERLSDETR

-323 SWEAKRKALEAI
+323 SWEAKREALEVI

-404 WCQWVAAQQ
+404 WCQWVAAEQ

-447 RPELFASGMS
+447 RPELFATGMT

-476 WSPRSLAESGYLPL
+476 WSPRSLAESGYTPL

-510 GMFRLWWIPD
+510 GMFRLWWIPE
-520 GCAATEG
+520 GRAATEG
-527 TYVYYDHEAMMGIIL
+527 TYVYYDHEAMMGVIL

-563 VRDYLRER
+563 VRDYLRDR

-617 IQTTLRSELGLLTD
+617 IQTTLRGELGLLTD
-631 DIETVRAGDRLELE
+631 DIETVRAGDRQELE
-645 QVSARLLEYGCIDGA
+645 RVAARLHEYGCLDGA
-660 EPSEREIVE
+660 EPSEREMVE

-674 VAKTPS
+674 VGKVPS
-680 KLVVASLVDAVGD
+680 KLIVASLVDAVGD

-713 LCDSDGDEVAIED
+713 LCDSDGEEVFIED
-726 LPTDERLTSLFALL
+726 LPSNERLTSLFGLL
-740 RGSVN
+740 TAAVR